1 MSDPPAILTYMN
13 IQKNSQPIRTLD
25 DWFRLASPK
34 DGLKQ
39 WVDGRS
45 AKESAKAWL
54 GADGDMPVEIA
65 ELISSHADIGPLTVE
80 RVEPEC
86 LLAFDEHRG
95 PRNADIA
102 MWAHD
107 ANGPIAITVE
117 AKADEAFDRMVADVL
132 TAGRETLLTKPN
144 SKALARAID
153 LTRCLFDVRAGD
165 EARVSELRYQL
176 LTATAGTLAL
186 AKSMNAT
193 RGVVIVHEIIS
204 ASCTQAKLDANHRDL
219 GLFLGRISK
228 GVMNETQ
235 SGVLY
240 GPFTV
245 PGAPLF
251 DAPAALYF
259 GKAVRR
265 LPREALR

>member
-1 MSDPPAILTYMN
+1 MR
-13 IQKNSQPIRTLD
+13 IQKNNQSVRTLE
-25 DWFRLASPK
+25 DWFRLAPPK
-34 DGLKQ
+34 DGLSQ
-39 WVDGRS
+39 WIDGRS

-54 GADGDMPVEIA
+54 DDEGGMPREIA
-65 ELISSHADIGPLTVE
+65 ALLSSHADISPLTVE

-107 ANGPIAITVE
+107 ANGPVAITVE
-117 AKADEAFDRMVADVL
+117 AKADEPFDRVVADVFDASL
-132 TAGRETLLTKPN
+132 ETLLGTPN
-144 SKALARAID
+144 SKALTRLID
-153 LTRCLFDVRAGD
+153 LTRCLFGARAGD

-186 AKSMNAT
+186 AKSMNAA
-193 RGVVIVHEIIS
+193 RGVVVVHEMIS
-204 ASCTQAKLDANHRDL
+204 ASCTQAKLDANHKDL
-219 GLFLGRISK
+219 VRFINRISH
-228 GVMNETQ
+228 GAVTEVR
-235 SGVLY
+235 SGILY